1 MTSPKVSIVVLNWN
15 AWQDSIECLESLYQI
30 NYPNYEIILVDN
42 GSTDKSLQKIR
53 EYAKG
58 ALKVNS
64 AFFSYNPRDKP
75 ITIAECTK
83 EESESSVSREGRFRS
98 TKKQLIIIKND
109 QNYGYA
115 EGNNIGIRLALARES
130 NYVLLLNNDV
140 AVDPSFLTELIVAAE
155 RDECIGF
162 VGPKAYFYDYSGRK
176 DVIRFA
182 GGIFSL
188 RTASAP
194 RLGWKQI
201 DRGQFN
207 EVKFVDWIEGSC
219 ILTRRETILEIGHLE
234 TDYFAYWEDVEWC
247 LRGARL
253 GYKSAY
259 TPEARIWHKFAPT
272 KEKSSTAYF
281 YYGRN
286 FLWLAKEYAGGAHFV
301 LFIISLL
308 TVRIWVEFSKSLILH
323 RSIKEPVSLL
333 RGILIGVRH
342 R

>member
-130 NYVLLLNNDV
+130 NYVLLLT
-140 AVDPSFLTELIVAAE
+140 AQGDP
-155 RDECIGF
+155 RG
-162 VGPKAYFYDYSGRK
+162 
-176 DVIRFA
+176 
-182 GGIFSL
+182 SL
-188 RTASAP
+188 FKN
-194 RLGWKQI
+194 GQI
-201 DRGQFN
+201 
-207 EVKFVDWIEGSC
+207 
-219 ILTRRETILEIGHLE
+219 
-234 TDYFAYWEDVEWC
+234 
-247 LRGARL
+247 
-253 GYKSAY
+253 
-259 TPEARIWHKFAPT
+259 P
-272 KEKSSTAYF
+272 
-281 YYGRN
+281 
-286 FLWLAKEYAGGAHFV
+286 
-301 LFIISLL
+301 
-308 TVRIWVEFSKSLILH
+308 
-323 RSIKEPVSLL
+323 
-333 RGILIGVRH
+333 
-342 R
+342 